1 MSTPVIA
8 DPDLGPDA
16 GPAADAAPV
25 KGGPTVGQRITSLM
39 PVIAL
44 FALLAALTVADP
56 DFLTQRSLTAAV
68 RTAAPLAVLAA
79 GATLVV
85 LCGGIDLSI
94 AALCSLTT
102 VLFAMWLPDLGG
114 LTTLVVIAVAGAIGA
129 VQGIAHVVLRIPSFI
144 VTLGG
149 MSIFS
154 AIALVISDAGPIR
167 VVDRDATKWLT
178 LYVGGVVP
186 MSFFVALLVVGAI
199 SLVIKL
205 TPLESWVR
213 ATGYSESA
221 ARLAGTPVDLVK
233 VAAFTIS
240 GACAGLASIMLVSR
254 NFSGSPTMADNL
266 LLPAVAAIVVGGTA
280 ITGGHGSLWRSL
292 IGALVITLLRV
303 GLPIVGV
310 PSAYEQIL
318 YGAIIVAAVALTL
331 DRSKVLIIK

>member
-8 DPDLGPDA
+8 TPDA
-16 GPAADAAPV
+16 ATADTAPA
-25 KGGPTVGQRITSLM
+25 KGGPTLGQRLTSSM

-44 FALLAALTVADP
+44 FALLAALTIADP

-94 AALCSLTT
+94 AALCSLTS

-114 LTTLVVIAVAGAIGA
+114 LTTLAVIAAAGAIGA
-129 VQGIAHVVLRIPSFI
+129 AQGVAHVVLRIPSFI

-167 VVDRDATKWLT
+167 IVDRDATAWLT

-186 MSFFVALLVVGAI
+186 MSFFVAVLVVAVI
-199 SLVIKL
+199 SLVLKL
-205 TPLESWVR
+205 TPLESFVR

-233 VAAFTIS
+233 VAAFTVS
-240 GACAGLASIMLVSR
+240 GACAGLAAVMLVSR

-292 IGALVITLLRV
+292 VGALVITLLRV

>member
-1 MSTPVIA
+1 MSAPVLTP
-8 DPDLGPDA
+8 
-16 GPAADAAPV
+16 PAAAERAVP
-25 KGGPTVGQRITSLM
+25 GGRAVTGRRLTAFM

-44 FALLAALTVADP
+44 VVLLAALAVADP
-56 DFLTQRSLTAAV
+56 GFLTLTSLTAVA
-68 RTAAPLAVLAA
+68 RTSAPLVVLAA

-94 AALCSLTT
+94 AALCSLAT
-102 VLFAMWLPDLGG
+102 VFFALWLPELGG
-114 LTTLVVIAVAGAIGA
+114 LTTIAIIAATGAIGA
-129 VQGIAHVVLRIPSFI
+129 LQGLAHVLLRIPSFV

-154 AIALVISDAGPIR
+154 AIALVISGAGPIR
-167 VVDRDATKWLT
+167 VVDRDTTHWLS

-186 MSFFVALLVVGAI
+186 MAFLVAVLVVLAV
-199 SLVIKL
+199 SVVLRL
-205 TPLESWVR
+205 TPLDSWIR

-221 ARLAGTPVDLVK
+221 ARLAGSPVDVVK
-233 VAAFTIS
+233 VVAFTVS
-240 GACAGLASIMLVSR
+240 GACAGLAAVMLVSR
-254 NFSGSPTMADNL
+254 TFSGSPTMADNL

-292 IGALVITLLRV
+292 AGALVVTLLRV

-331 DRSKVLIIK
+331 DRSKMLIIK

>member
-1 MSTPVIA
+1 MSTPVLA
-8 DPDLGPDA
+8 TPDVGPTGDT
-16 GPAADAAPV
+16 APV
-25 KGGPTVGQRITSLM
+25 KGGPTLGQRLTSFM

-44 FALLAALTVADP
+44 VVLLAALTIADP

-68 RTAAPLAVLAA
+68 RTSAPLAVLAA

-114 LTTLVVIAVAGAIGA
+114 LTTLAAIGVAAAIGA
-129 VQGIAHVVLRIPSFI
+129 VQGLAHVVLRIPSFI

-154 AIALVISDAGPIR
+154 AVALVISDAGPIR
-167 VVDRDATKWLT
+167 IVDRDATKWLT

-186 MSFFVALLVVGAI
+186 MSFFVAVLVVAAI
-199 SLVIKL
+199 SLVLKL
-205 TPLESWVR
+205 TPLESFVR

-233 VAAFTIS
+233 VAAFTVS
-240 GACAGLASIMLVSR
+240 GACAGLAAIMLVSR

-292 IGALVITLLRV
+292 VGALVITLLRV

>member
-1 MSTPVIA
+1 MATSVLTKP
-8 DPDLGPDA
+8 A
-16 GPAADAAPV
+16 GDAPV
-25 KGGPTVGQRITSLM
+25 TARPTVGQRLTSFM
-39 PVIAL
+39 PVISL
-44 FALLAALTVADP
+44 VVLLAALTIADP
-56 DFLTQRSLTAAV
+56 GFLTLNSLTAAV
-68 RTAAPLAVLAA
+68 RTSAPLVVLAA

-94 AALCSLTT
+94 AALCSLAT
-102 VLFAMWLPDLGG
+102 VLFALWLHDLGG
-114 LTTLVVIAVAGAIGA
+114 LTTVAVVAATALIGA
-129 VQGIAHVVLRIPSFI
+129 LQGVVHVLLRIPSFI

-149 MSIFS
+149 MSIFT

-167 VVDRDATKWLT
+167 VVDRDVTNWLT

-186 MSFFVALLVVGAI
+186 MAFVVALVVILVV
-199 SLVIKL
+199 SLVLRL
-205 TPLESWVR
+205 TPLDSWVR

-221 ARLAGTPVDLVK
+221 ARLAGAPVDLVK
-233 VAAFTIS
+233 VAAFTVS
-240 GACAGLASIMLVSR
+240 GACAGLAAIMLVSR

-292 IGALVITLLRV
+292 AGALVVTLLRV

-310 PSAYEQIL
+310 PSAWEQIL

>member
-1 MSTPVIA
+1 MTTPILA
-8 DPDLGPDA
+8 T
-16 GPAADAAPV
+16 PAADPAV
-25 KGGPTVGQRITSLM
+25 VSGGHTVGQRLTSLM

-44 FALLAALTVADP
+44 LALLAALTIADP

-68 RTAAPLAVLAA
+68 RTSAPLVVLAA

-94 AALCSLTT
+94 AALCSLST
-102 VLFAMWLPDLGG
+102 VFFAMWLPDLGG
-114 LTTLVVIAVAGAIGA
+114 LTTLAVIAAAGAIGA
-129 VQGIAHVVLRIPSFI
+129 VQGLAHVLLRIPSFI

-149 MSIFS
+149 LSIFS
-154 AIALVISDAGPIR
+154 SVALVISDAGPIR
-167 VVDRDATKWLT
+167 IVDRDATKWLT
-178 LYVGGVVP
+178 MYVGGIVP
-186 MSFFVALLVVGAI
+186 MAFFVALVVVAAVALV
-199 SLVIKL
+199 LRL
-205 TPLESWVR
+205 TPVQSWIT

-233 VAAFTIS
+233 VGAFTVS
-240 GACAGLASIMLVSR
+240 GACAGLAAVMLVSR

-280 ITGGHGSLWRSL
+280 ITGGHGSVWRSL
-292 IGALVITLLRV
+292 VGALVITLLRV

>member
-8 DPDLGPDA
+8 K
-16 GPAADAAPV
+16 PAPEGVV
-25 KGGPTVGQRITSLM
+25 KGCPTLAQRLTSFM

-44 FALLAALTVADP
+44 VALLAALTVADP

-68 RTAAPLAVLAA
+68 RTSAPLVVLAA

-94 AALCSLTT
+94 AALCSLST

-114 LTTLVVIAVAGAIGA
+114 LTTLAVIAAAGAIGA
-129 VQGIAHVVLRIPSFI
+129 VQGIAHVLLRIPSFI

-149 MSIFS
+149 MSIF
-154 AIALVISDAGPIR
+154 AAVALVISDAGPIR
-167 VVDRDATKWLT
+167 VVDRDATKWLN
-178 LYVGGVVP
+178 LYVAGVVP
-186 MSFFVALLVVGAI
+186 MSFFVALLVVAVV
-199 SLVIKL
+199 SLVIRL
-205 TPLESWVR
+205 TPMESWVR

-221 ARLAGTPVDLVK
+221 ARLAGTPVDAVK
-233 VAAFTIS
+233 VVAFSIS
-240 GACAGLASIMLVSR
+240 GACAGLAAVMLVSR

-292 IGALVITLLRV
+292 AGALVVTLLRV

-310 PSAYEQIL
+310 PSAWEQIL

>member
-1 MSTPVIA
+1 MSSPVMA
-8 DPDLGPDA
+8 A
-16 GPAADAAPV
+16 PAAETAAV
-25 KGGPTVGQRITSLM
+25 TSGPTLAQRLTSFM
-39 PVIAL
+39 PLIAL
-44 FALLAALTVADP
+44 VMLLAALTIADP

-68 RTAAPLAVLAA
+68 RTSAPLVVLAA

-94 AALCSLTT
+94 AALCSLST
-102 VLFAMWLPDLGG
+102 VFFAMWLPDLGG
-114 LTTLVVIAVAGAIGA
+114 LTTVAVIGAAGAIGA
-129 VQGIAHVVLRIPSFI
+129 VQGIAHVLLRIPSFI

-149 MSIFS
+149 LSIFS

-167 VVDRDATKWLT
+167 IVDREATTWLT
-178 LYVGGVVP
+178 VFVGGAVP
-186 MSFFVALLVVGAI
+186 MAFFVAVIVVAAIALV
-199 SLVIKL
+199 LNL
-205 TPLESWVR
+205 TPLQSWIT

-233 VAAFTIS
+233 IGAFTLS
-240 GACAGLASIMLVSR
+240 GACAGLAAVMLVSR

-280 ITGGHGSLWRSL
+280 ITGGHGSIWRSL
-292 IGALVITLLRV
+292 VGALVITLLRV

>member
-1 MSTPVIA
+1 MSTPVITK
-8 DPDLGPDA
+8 
-16 GPAADAAPV
+16 PASEAAIRR
-25 KGGPTVGQRITSLM
+25 GPTPAQRLTSFM

-44 FALLAALTVADP
+44 VALLAALTLADSS
-56 DFLTQRSLTAAV
+56 FLTQKSLTAAV
-68 RTAAPLAVLAA
+68 RTSAPLVVLAA

-94 AALCSLTT
+94 AALCSLST
-102 VLFAMWLPDLGG
+102 VFFAMWLPDLGA
-114 LTTLVVIAVAGAIGA
+114 LTTLAVIIGA
-129 VQGIAHVVLRIPSFI
+129 GLVGALQGIVHVVLRIPSFI

-154 AIALVISDAGPIR
+154 AVALVVSDAGPIR
-167 VVDRDATKWLT
+167 VVDREATSWLT
-178 LYVGGVVP
+178 TYVGGYVP
-186 MSFFVALLVVGAI
+186 MAFAVAVIVVAVVALVL
-199 SLVIKL
+199 KL
-205 TPLESWVR
+205 TPLQSYVH

-233 VAAFTIS
+233 IGAFTVS
-240 GACAGLASIMLVSR
+240 GACAGLAAVMLVSR

-292 IGALVITLLRV
+292 VGALVITLLRV

-318 YGAIIVAAVALTL
+318 YGAIIVVAVALTL
-331 DRSKVLIIK
+331 DRSKVLVIK

>member
-1 MSTPVIA
+1 MSTPVLA
-8 DPDLGPDA
+8 Q
-16 GPAADAAPV
+16 PASDAPV
-25 KGGPTVGQRITSLM
+25 VARPTVGQRLTSFM

-44 FALLAALTVADP
+44 VVLLAALTVVDP
-56 DFLTQRSLTAAV
+56 GFFTLSSLTAAV
-68 RTAAPLAVLAA
+68 RTAAPLVVLAA
-79 GATLVV
+79 GATVVV

-94 AALCSLTT
+94 AALCSLAT
-102 VLFAMWLPDLGG
+102 VFFALWLPDLGG
-114 LTTLVVIAVAGAIGA
+114 LTTLAIVAVAGAIGA
-129 VQGIAHVVLRIPSFI
+129 LQGVAHVLLRIPSFI

-154 AIALVISDAGPIR
+154 AIALVISDAGPIP
-167 VVDRDATKWLT
+167 VSDRGTTHWLT
-178 LYVGGVVP
+178 LYVAGVLP
-186 MSFFVALLVVGAI
+186 MAFVVALVVVAVV
-199 SLVIKL
+199 SLVLRL
-205 TPLESWVR
+205 TPVGSWVR
-213 ATGYSESA
+213 AIGYSESA
-221 ARLAGTPVDLVK
+221 ARLAGSPVDLVK
-233 VAAFTIS
+233 VGAFTLS
-240 GACAGLASIMLVSR
+240 GACAGLAAVMLVSR

-292 IGALVITLLRV
+292 AGALVVTLLRV

>member
-1 MSTPVIA
+1 MTTPVIA
-8 DPDLGPDA
+8 A
-16 GPAADAAPV
+16 PAADPALV
-25 KGGPTVGQRITSLM
+25 SGGPTAGQRLTSLM

-44 FALLAALTVADP
+44 LALLAALAIADP

-68 RTAAPLAVLAA
+68 RTSAPLVVLAA

-94 AALCSLTT
+94 AALCSLST
-102 VLFAMWLPDLGG
+102 VFFAMWLPDLGG
-114 LTTLVVIAVAGAIGA
+114 LTALAVIAAAGAIGA
-129 VQGIAHVVLRIPSFI
+129 VQGLAHVLLRIPSFI

-149 MSIFS
+149 LSIFS
-154 AIALVISDAGPIR
+154 SIALVISDAGPIR
-167 VVDRDATKWLT
+167 IVDRDATKWLT
-178 LYVGGVVP
+178 MYVGGIVP
-186 MSFFVALLVVGAI
+186 MAFFVALVVVTAVALV
-199 SLVIKL
+199 LKL
-205 TPLESWVR
+205 TPLQSWIT

-233 VAAFTIS
+233 VGAFTVS
-240 GACAGLASIMLVSR
+240 GACAGLAAVMLVSR

-280 ITGGHGSLWRSL
+280 ITGGHGSVWRSL
-292 IGALVITLLRV
+292 VGALVITLLRV

>member
-1 MSTPVIA
+1 MSTPVLA
-8 DPDLGPDA
+8 T
-16 GPAADAAPV
+16 PATDQAPLP
-25 KGGPTVGQRITSLM
+25 GGPTAAQRLTSFM

-44 FALLAALTVADP
+44 VALLAALTIADP
-56 DFLTQRSLTAAV
+56 DFLTQRSLTAVV
-68 RTAAPLAVLAA
+68 RTSAPLVVLAA

-114 LTTLVVIAVAGAIGA
+114 LTTAAVVAVAGLIGA
-129 VQGIAHVVLRIPSFI
+129 VQGLAHVLLRIPSFI

-149 MSIFS
+149 LSIFS
-154 AIALVISDAGPIR
+154 AVALVISDAGPIR
-167 VVDRDATKWLT
+167 VVDREATNWLT

-186 MSFFVALLVVGAI
+186 MSFVVALLVVAAI
-199 SLVIKL
+199 ALVLRL
-205 TPLESWVR
+205 TPLQSWIT

-221 ARLAGTPVDLVK
+221 ARLAGAPVDRVK
-233 VAAFTIS
+233 VAAFTVS
-240 GACAGLASIMLVSR
+240 GACAGLAAVMLVSR

-292 IGALVITLLRV
+292 AGALVVTLLRV

-318 YGAIIVAAVALTL
+318 YGVIIVAAVALTL

>member
-1 MSTPVIA
+1 MNAPTAPAIA
-8 DPDLGPDA
+8 KPAPDA
-16 GPAADAAPV
+16 AVV
-25 KGGPTVGQRITSLM
+25 KGGPTLAQRLTSMM
-39 PVIAL
+39 PLIAL
-44 FALLAALTVADP
+44 AALLAALSIADP
-56 DFLTQRSLTAAV
+56 DFLTQRSLTAVV
-68 RTAAPLAVLAA
+68 RTSAPLVVLAA

-94 AALCSLTT
+94 AALASLST

-114 LTTLVVIAVAGAIGA
+114 MTTLVVIAAAGAIGA
-129 VQGIAHVVLRIPSFI
+129 IQGIAHVVLRIPSFI

-154 AIALVISDAGPIR
+154 AVALVISDAGPIR

-178 LYVGGVVP
+178 QYVAGYVP
-186 MSFFVALLVVGAI
+186 MAFAVALIVVASI
-199 SLVIKL
+199 SIVLKV
-205 TPLESWVR
+205 TPLQSYLT

-221 ARLAGTPVDLVK
+221 ARLAGTPVDRVK
-233 VAAFTIS
+233 IGAFTVS
-240 GACAGLASIMLVSR
+240 GACAGLAAVMLVSR
-254 NFSGSPTMADNL
+254 NYSGSPTMADNL

-280 ITGGHGSLWRSL
+280 ITGGHGSVWRSL
-292 IGALVITLLRV
+292 VGALVITLLRV

-318 YGAIIVAAVALTL
+318 YGAIIVVAVALTL